1 MRRRAQYG
9 LVGHCVK
16 KLRNCSSVVV
26 GIRGIRSVRSRLCVG
41 RPGES
46 GGKALDRPVVSYS
59 YERQVAAMYITSRH
73 KEGRGNASNV
83 QLAEQDSLYTL
94 DDSDDETQS
103 RLVEQQLE
111 VLDRG
116 SASSR
121 NISVANMG
129 GIQSIG
135 ESI

>member
-9 LVGHCVK
+9 LVGHSVK

-46 GGKALDRPVVSYS
+46 GGKALDRPVVSYG
-59 YERQVAAMYITSRH
+59 YERQVAAMYITSRDE
-73 KEGRGNASNV
+73 EGRGNASNV
-83 QLAEQDSLYTL
+83 QLLEQGSLYTL
-94 DDSDDETQS
+94 DGSDDETQS
-103 RLVEQQLE
+103 RAAVGG
-111 VLDRG
+111 VDRG

-129 GIQSIG
+129 GI
-135 ESI
+135 